1 MCSIKEFFLPL
12 PRERLLLFRL
22 LLFLLLFRLLLFLL
36 LFRLLLLEGEGR
48 GADTLR
54 EERSTMG
61 LRPFLTV
68 VVVRVVVVVR

>member
-12 PRERLLLFRL
+12 PRER
-22 LLFLLLFRLLLFLL
+22 LLLFRLLLFLL